1 MRVAQSA
8 VSGSK
13 VGLPYTYPPYNVLK
27 PLQPATKEE
36 SPSSKSKVLTAP
48 NTIHVP
54 TLQDGPKPAPTLSGV
69 LANLGQDNI
78 DLTNGKRLVE
88 YNSKLECPEPWFSDC
103 AGLGYWYS

>member
-13 VGLPYTYPPYNVLK
+13 VGLPYTYPPYNVLN

-36 SPSSKSKVLTAP
+36 PPSSKSKVLTAP
-48 NTIHVP
+48 NTIPVL
-54 TLQDGPKPAPTLSGV
+54 TLQDGPNLKPAPTLSGV
-69 LANLGQDNI
+69 LANLGQGNVNLESNI

-88 YNSKLECPEPWFSDC
+88 YSSSPNDIFALKK
-103 AGLGYWYS
+103 A